1 MPFFEVKKRG
11 PETYELLISIDW
23 NRIYLDLNQQELK
36 QLYNTAGEQLGE

>member
-23 NRIYLDLNQQELK
+23 NRVYLDLNQTELK
-36 QLYNTAGEQLGE
+36 QLYNQAGEHVNE

>member
-23 NRIYLDLNQQELK
+23 NRIYLDLNQKELK
-36 QLYNTAGEQLGE
+36 QLYNEAGEQLGE